1 MSVTQIY
8 LNVVCIV
15 LYGQHRQAQRLVNG
29 SGDKRDVQKSY
40 TASVIQRE
48 MDEIAERE
56 NELVRDGKI
65 QTTSAE
71 RSDSK
76 V

>member
-1 MSVTQIY
+1 
-8 LNVVCIV
+8 
-15 LYGQHRQAQRLVNG
+15 
-29 SGDKRDVQKSY
+29 
-40 TASVIQRE
+40 

-65 QTTSAE
+65 QTTSVE
-71 RSDSK
+71 RADSK